1 MILYILLGIAF
12 FLLILLILGRPRKE
26 NIKEKKK
33 ANITIISTIASVIV
47 GIILVIVGGMLAAI
61 FGGK

>member
-1 MILYILLGIAF
+1 MILYILSGIAF
-12 FLLILLILGRPRKE
+12 FLLILLILGRPKE
-26 NIKEKKK
+26 DGKEKKK

-47 GIILVIVGGMLAAI
+47 GIVLVFIGGMLAAI

>member
-1 MILYILLGIAF
+1 MIFYILLGIAF

-33 ANITIISTIASVIV
+33 ANTTIISTIASVIV
-47 GIILVIVGGMLAAI
+47 GIVLVFIGGMLAAI

>member
-1 MILYILLGIAF
+1 MIFYILLGIAI
-12 FLLILLILGRPRKE
+12 FLLILLILGRPKE
-26 NIKEKKK
+26 DGKEKKK

>member
-47 GIILVIVGGMLAAI
+47 GIVLVFIGGMLAAI